1 MSVRE
6 RKRNQIYQIE
16 IPLAYRADGSR
27 KRHYETFYGGKKEAL
42 LREAKLKIEF
52 KTGNFPEK

>member
-16 IPLAYRADGSR
+16 ISLAYRADGSR
-27 KRHYETFYGGKKEAL
+27 KRHYETFYGGKK
-42 LREAKLKIEF
+42 RSTSKGSKI
-52 KTGNFPEK
+52 KNRI